1 MGCNGEDV
9 LEDWDWH
16 LHLTITRPQSLH
28 KYTLH
33 KLQTSPAA
41 CTPHNNNTT
50 SVDFIEKRYISMSDE
65 FYGILSHFYCE
76 WISVLIC
83 MKVKIVLHF
92 NTSRSLCFTC
102 QLSDLSD
109 LISFNWINL
118 VMYRAHRAVDSFWWD
133 ISLLNLH
140 DHFHISMS
148 RVKSFKLWFWN
159 LMQSRWWSRCS
170 KINIMS
176 PGTPTQIIWGVP

>member
-1 MGCNGEDV
+1 MFLLADQLSVGWNGEDV

-50 SVDFIEKRYISMSDE
+50 SVDFIEKRYISTSDE

-83 MKVKIVLHF
+83 MKVKSVLH
-92 NTSRSLCFTC
+92 SPHSKVSVLH
-102 QLSDLSD
+102 LSDVRFVHFIKWFP
-109 LISFNWINL
+109 LIELINL
-118 VMYRAHRAVDSFWWD
+118 VMTV
-133 ISLLNLH
+133 ISIQTLN
-140 DHFHISMS
+140 DVF
-148 RVKSFKLWFWN
+148 
-159 LMQSRWWSRCS
+159 
-170 KINIMS
+170 
-176 PGTPTQIIWGVP
+176 